1 MRFQP
6 PATTRTGSADFATV
20 AFSGAKSRVFAAFAV
35 ATEFLGNDMSDTVH
49 RRPLEKSLKVS
60 LWVVPLVVLLTI
72 IAAQGY
78 KFLPGGGARAAI
90 TTPPPPLVTVSP
102 PLAAHAVNWTTFT
115 GQFAAVDNVEIRAQV
130 SGYLTEIH
138 FTDGQI
144 VHKGDLLFVIDPRPY
159 QIQLE
164 QAQASVLTARA
175 QLALAD
181 KEVHRIAALQNS
193 GAVTPE
199 QLDQRVQQQAAAQAA
214 LMTADAAVQAAELNL
229 EFCHVTAPFTGRI
242 SNHRVSI
249 GALISGGASAA
260 SSTLLTTLVSLDP
273 IYVNFQMSEDDYLT
287 YEHYVHSATPDQP
300 ASNTVQ
306 AALSDETGFPHAGT
320 LDFVDNAIDPNS
332 GTIQARASFP
342 NHDLFITPGE
352 FAQLRLPVSP
362 SEPVLLVPDTALE
375 ADQSNQVIMTVT
387 PNGTVVPKI
396 VQTGDL
402 VDGLREIQSGLL
414 PSDKVVIN
422 GLMRAYPGMK
432 VSTEPGAITAA
443 SD

>member
-1 MRFQP
+1 
-6 PATTRTGSADFATV
+6 
-20 AFSGAKSRVFAAFAV
+20 
-35 ATEFLGNDMSDTVH
+35 MSDIVH
-49 RRPLEKSLKVS
+49 RRPLEKSVKVS
-60 LWVVPLVVLLTI
+60 LWVVPLVVLLAI
-72 IAAQGY
+72 ITTQGY
-78 KFLPGGGARAAI
+78 KFLPGGGASAA
-90 TTPPPPLVTVSP
+90 TSTPPPPLVTVSP

-115 GQFAAVDNVEIRAQV
+115 GQFAAIDDVEIRAQV

-199 QLDQRVQQQAAAQAA
+199 QLDERVQQQAAAQAA
-214 LMTADAAVQAAELNL
+214 VETANAAVQAAHLNL
-229 EFCHVTAPFTGRI
+229 EFCHITAPFSGRI

-249 GALISGGASAA
+249 GALIAGGASAA

-273 IYVNFQMSEDDYLT
+273 IYVNFQMSESDYLA
-287 YEHYVHSATPDQP
+287 YEHYVHSATPNQP
-300 ASNTVQ
+300 ASNIVQ
-306 AALSDETGFPHAGT
+306 AALSDEAGFPHTGT
-320 LDFVDNAIDPNS
+320 LNFVDNQIDPNS
-332 GTIQARASFP
+332 GTIQARARFP

-352 FAQLRLPVSP
+352 FAQLRLPVTH
-362 SEPVLLVPDTALE
+362 SEPVLLVPDAALQ
-375 ADQSNQVIMTVT
+375 ADQSNQVVMTVA
-387 PNGTVVPKI
+387 PDGTIVPKI
-396 VQTGDL
+396 VQTGDM
-402 VDGLREIQSGLL
+402 VDGLREIQSGISR
-414 PSDKVVIN
+414 SDKIVID

-443 SD
+443 AGG